1 MPTVAYLANQFPSP
15 VEPYVVDEIREL
27 RRRGVRVVPCSA
39 RRAGSAA
46 LDDQLAAF
54 AAETLYLQPLRLT
67 LLLRAAW
74 LCLRKGAGLA
84 NFLQRALTQGKE
96 PLPRRARTVLHTW
109 LGVYYALLLRGRG
122 VEHIHVHHGYF
133 GSWIAMVAARVLGIR
148 FSMTL
153 HGSDL
158 LLHRAYLDLK
168 LQNCAFCLTV
178 SEYNRRFILEHYPQ
192 VNPGKLIVQRI
203 GVDSPRWTYRN
214 TEEVRADKCF
224 ILLSVGRL
232 HAVKDHAFLVEV
244 CRRFK
249 DRGLDFLC
257 LIAGEGPERQSLERR
272 IRELTLREE
281 VKLLG
286 HVPRRQLDYY
296 YASAEVVVLTSR
308 SEGIPLVLM
317 EAMALGKTVL
327 APAITGISE
336 LVVDGE
342 TGFLYR
348 PGCADDFVARF
359 EAIRQ
364 LGSGL
369 RPIHQ
374 AARRH
379 VLEHFNRQKNLAAFG
394 DLFLARTALGPEA
407 LPYENPVLQ

>member
-1 MPTVAYLANQFPSP
+1 
-15 VEPYVVDEIREL
+15 
-27 RRRGVRVVPCSA
+27 
-39 RRAGSAA
+39 
-46 LDDQLAAF
+46 
-54 AAETLYLQPLRLT
+54 
-67 LLLRAAW
+67 
-74 LCLRKGAGLA
+74 
-84 NFLQRALTQGKE
+84 
-96 PLPRRARTVLHTW
+96 
-109 LGVYYALLLRGRG
+109 
-122 VEHIHVHHGYF
+122 
-133 GSWIAMVAARVLGIR
+133 MVAARVLGIR

-394 DLFLARTALGPEA
+394 DLFLARTTQSNFHEDPL
-407 LPYENPVLQ
+407 LQQI